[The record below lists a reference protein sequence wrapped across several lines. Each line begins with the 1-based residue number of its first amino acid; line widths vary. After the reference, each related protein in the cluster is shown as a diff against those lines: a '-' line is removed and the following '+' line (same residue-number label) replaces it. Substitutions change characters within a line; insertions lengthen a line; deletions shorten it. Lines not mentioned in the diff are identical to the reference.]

1 MAARKPKAEPAAP
14 LPNSARGELAI
25 VLEGQSYLL
34 LPTFQAAGQIE
45 AATGKS
51 LKELALAADDGSL
64 RLDQAGI
71 IVAAALRAAAA
82 ENGLHPGNIRDAG
95 IAERIYQEK
104 GGVLI
109 ATRTTI
115 GPMLRGMLLG
125 AYDASGKAKAAE
137 MTTGTT
143 TRTTSA
149 PGSAA

>member
-1 MAARKPKAEPAAP
+1 MAARKPKSAPAAP

-51 LKELALAADDGSL
+51 LYELARAAEESQLTLAH
-64 RLDQAGI
+64 AGI

-82 ENGLHPGNIRDAG
+82 ENGLNAGNIRDAG
-95 IAERIYQEK
+95 IAERIYASD
-104 GGVLI
+104 GGLI
-109 ATRTTI
+109 LVTRLTI

-125 AYDASGKAKAAE
+125 AYDIEGKARAAE
-137 MTTGTT
+137 MKTG
-143 TRTTSA
+143 
-149 PGSAA
+149 